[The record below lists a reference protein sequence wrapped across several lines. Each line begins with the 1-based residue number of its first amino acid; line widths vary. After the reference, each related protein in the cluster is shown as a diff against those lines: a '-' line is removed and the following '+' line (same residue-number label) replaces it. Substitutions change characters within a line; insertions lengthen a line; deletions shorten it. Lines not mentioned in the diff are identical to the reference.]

1 MAIDKNEERRFRLW
15 SISRANTP
23 VAPGTGAIFPVQVV
37 RNSSWHFPAVS
48 PAVLQFL
55 GKAIPSKRTIG
66 ICLAIVFVSSVL
78 YSWISP
84 HAVARRAI
92 SWAGGVAHPTY
103 TSRFVFENPK
113 LQPSDVMGLIP
124 YLKNVPISNDI
135 ETMPKCVVLDFTAT
149 RRIDEKTVLELVK
162 HLKNTIV
169 FYNGIHGGR
178 WMASN
183 DMRQEMLQRAN
194 RSGRKK

>member
-15 SISRANTP
+15 SISRANRP
-23 VAPGTGAIFPVQVV
+23 VAPGPGAIFPVQVD
-37 RNSSWHFPAVS
+37 RNASWHFPAVS

-84 HAVARRAI
+84 VSVARRAI
-92 SWAGGVAHPTY
+92 RRAGGVAHHTY
-103 TSRFVFENPK
+103 TSRFVFQNSK
-113 LQPSDVMGLIP
+113 LQPADVMALIP
-124 YLKNVPISNDI
+124 YMKNVPISKDL

-169 FYNGIHGGR
+169 FYNGIHGGQWR
-178 WMASN
+178 AS
-183 DMRQEMLQRAN
+183 DEMRQEMLRRAN